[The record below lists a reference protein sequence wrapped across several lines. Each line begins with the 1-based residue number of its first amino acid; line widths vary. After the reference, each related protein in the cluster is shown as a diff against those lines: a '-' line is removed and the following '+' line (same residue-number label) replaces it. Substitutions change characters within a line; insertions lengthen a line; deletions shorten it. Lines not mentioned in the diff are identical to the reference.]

1 MEAKLPLTIID
12 NQQLQ
17 YENELLKIAVLG
29 GVKLEGLDRLRVTL
43 KVELKD
49 SPRPA
54 LRHNMD
60 LYNDT
65 QLEKFIRKIAERMEI
80 GTSVIAASLNELT
93 NHLESYRLQLLK
105 DQSEQ
110 KQQKKQLSEV
120 EREEAINFLKTPDL
134 LLRTNDLIGK
144 SGVIGEELNRLLMYI
159 IFTFRKGRTPLH
171 VISLGSSGTGKTHL
185 QEKVGELM
193 PEEDKLEITTLSEN
207 AFYYF
212 GQRELKNKLILIEDL
227 DGAENVLYPLRELQS
242 KKRISKTIAHTNSK
256 GERRT
261 IHLVV
266 EGPVS
271 VAGCTTQEHIY
282 EDNANRSFLIY
293 LDESKEQD
301 EKIMNYQRAEAAGR
315 IDKQAEE
322 ATKNL
327 LQNVQRLLQP
337 IKIINPYAEY
347 LQLPN
352 EVFKPRRTNSH
363 YLLFIEAV
371 TFYHQYQRP
380 WINTETGEIIDPNN
394 STLQKSLPL
403 GEVGGA
409 VLTTIEDIQEAN
421 QLIKNILLR
430 KSDELSGAC
439 RNYFEKLKQY
449 LQENKLTQ
457 FNNREIRKALR
468 IPTSTQKRHTVALI
482 ENYFIKK
489 VKGTKERG
497 YLYEIVNAQEY
508 KELQNKIT
516 NVLDETLQNIKDKNL
531 DKSGSGSLVAQS
543 KSEPPKAKRSKVI
556 KEKVQ
561 EI

>member
-110 KQQKKQLSEV
+110 KQQKKQLTEL
-120 EREEAINFLKTPDL
+120 EKEEAINFLKTPDL
-134 LLRTNDLIGK
+134 LLRTNDYIGK

-315 IDKQAEE
+315 IDKQVEE

-347 LQLPN
+347 LQLPSA
-352 EVFKPRRTNSH
+352 VFKPRRTNAH

-371 TFYHQYQRP
+371 TFYHQYQRQ
-380 WINTETGEIIDPNN
+380 WLNTETGEIIDPNTN
-394 STLQKSLPL
+394 PFSLIPNHFII
-403 GEVGGA
+403 E
-409 VLTTIEDIQEAN
+409 TTIEDIQEAN
-421 QLIKNILLR
+421 QLIKHILLR

-468 IPTSTQKRHTVALI
+468 IPTSTQKRYTVALI

-516 NVLDETLQNIKDKNL
+516 NVLDDTLQNIKDKKL
-531 DKSGSGSLVAQS
+531 DKSGSGSLVAQTT
-543 KSEPPKAKRSKVI
+543 SEPPKAKRSKVI

-561 EI
+561 EN

>member
-12 NQQLQ
+12 PQQLY
-17 YENELLKIAVLG
+17 YENDIVKIAVLG

-54 LRHNMD
+54 LRHNLD

-80 GTSVIAASLNELT
+80 GTSVIAASLSELT

-105 DQSEQ
+105 EQ
-110 KQQKKQLSEV
+110 TEHQQVKKQLTEK
-120 EREEAINFLKTPDL
+120 EREEALQL
-134 LLRTNDLIGK
+134 LQSENLLQTTNELIGQ
-144 SGVIGEELNRLLMYI
+144 SGVIGEEVNRLLMYI

-171 VISLGSSGTGKTHL
+171 VVSLGSSGTGKTHL

-271 VAGCTTQEHIY
+271 VSGCTTQEHIY

-293 LDESKEQD
+293 LDESKAQD
-301 EKIMNYQRAEAAGR
+301 EQIMNYQRLAASGK
-315 IDKQAEE
+315 IDHQKEQDIK
-322 ATKNL
+322 TL
-327 LQNVQRLLQP
+327 LQNAQRLLQP

-347 LQLPN
+347 LQLPV
-352 EVFKPRRTNSH
+352 EVFKPRRTNAH
-363 YLLFIEAV
+363 YLLFIEAI
-371 TFYHQYQRP
+371 TFYKQYQREQHADK
-380 WINTETGEIIDPNN
+380 ETGELYMYT
-394 STLQKSLPL
+394 TL
-403 GEVGGA
+403 
-409 VLTTIEDIQEAN
+409 EDIEEAN
-421 QLIKNILLR
+421 SLIKNILLR

-439 RNYFEKLKQY
+439 RNYFENLKHH
-449 LQENKLTQ
+449 LQENKISQ
-457 FNNREIRKALR
+457 FNNREMRKALR
-468 IPTSTQKRHTVALI
+468 VPTSTQKRYTLALI

-497 YLYEIVNAQEY
+497 YLYEIVNSKEY
-508 KELQNKIT
+508 QQLQHKIM
-516 NVLDETLQNIKDKNL
+516 NVLDETLLNIKQ
-531 DKSGSGSLVAQS
+531 SGSGSLVAQS
-543 KSEPPKAKRSKVI
+543 KSEPPKAKRSRAR

-561 EI
+561 IN